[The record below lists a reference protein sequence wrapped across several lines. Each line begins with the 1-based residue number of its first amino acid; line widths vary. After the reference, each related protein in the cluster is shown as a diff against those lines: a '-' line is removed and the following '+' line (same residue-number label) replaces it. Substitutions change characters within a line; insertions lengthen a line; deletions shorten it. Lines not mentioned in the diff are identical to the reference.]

1 MGQTKKK
8 SLTLAR
14 NLARASRIRVLCKKP
29 ETLGGLSLAALSWG
43 A

>member
-1 MGQTKKK
+1 MGLVKKK

-14 NLARASRIRVLCKKP
+14 NLARASRIRVLCRKP
-29 ETLGGLSLAALSWG
+29 ETLGGRLVTALSRG